1 MNATPAPFKKSNFR
15 TPAPQ
20 THPGRH
26 EEVRGSGARRDPRE
40 GRLRG
45 GGRSRWRSRGAG
57 RAGRGGPAARGRVG
71 ERRRRCTHGR
81 VVGEGTLRLVDPVPG
96 LGHADGGHVGDE
108 QLAQVPGRHLR
119 VAAAEQ
125 RGPLHA
131 ACLPASGRRAGEGNA
146 GGRRR
151 GRGRARRRREPGPG
165 EGRGREE
172 AIFNPMAAAPAAAAP
187 GGPGGGGRR
196 GRAASARPQPPGGAR
211 RGRARAAPQGVPA
224 GLRSAAGCQK
234 AEGRINTGAPLF
246 YPESLVLFI
255 GLCRD

>member
-40 GRLRG
+40 ERLRG

-131 ACLPASGRRAGEGNA
+131 ACLPPDG
-146 GGRRR
+146 
-151 GRGRARRRREPGPG
+151 
-165 EGRGREE
+165 
-172 AIFNPMAAAPAAAAP
+172 
-187 GGPGGGGRR
+187 
-196 GRAASARPQPPGGAR
+196 
-211 RGRARAAPQGVPA
+211 GRARAMRVEGGGAGAGRGGGGSRARGRGGEGKRLFLIQWQRHQLRRHRGVPA
-224 GLRSAAGCQK
+224 G
-234 AEGRINTGAPLF
+234 AEGGAERRPPALSRREVPGGAGLAPLHRAF
-246 YPESLVLFI
+246 PPGSAPPPAVRRR
-255 GLCRD
+255 RDE

>member
-45 GGRSRWRSRGAG
+45 GGRSRWRSRGAR

-131 ACLPASGRRAGEGNA
+131 ACLPPD
-146 GGRRR
+146 GGRARAMRVEGGGAGAGRGGGGSRAR
-151 GRGRARRRREPGPG
+151 GRGG
-165 EGRGREE
+165 EE

-196 GRAASARPQPPGGAR
+196 GQSGVRPP
-211 RGRARAAPQGVPA
+211 
-224 GLRSAAGCQK
+224 SAAGRCPQGPGSRRST
-234 AEGRINTGAPLF
+234 GRSRRAPLRRRLSEGGGTNK
-246 YPESLVLFI
+246 YGGSALLPGKPCALYRPLS
-255 GLCRD
+255 

>member
-1 MNATPAPFKKSNFR
+1 MEEQRGRPGGKGRPRSPR
-15 TPAPQ
+15 T
-20 THPGRH
+20 
-26 EEVRGSGARRDPRE
+26 
-40 GRLRG
+40 
-45 GGRSRWRSRGAG
+45 SRGATVPLHS
-57 RAGRGGPAARGRVG
+57 R
-71 ERRRRCTHGR
+71 ESRRRRHTPSCRPGPRTWARGWWACRGR
-81 VVGEGTLRLVDPVPG
+81 AARPG
-96 LGHADGGHVGDE
+96 PRPPSARRRRRT
-108 QLAQVPGRHLR
+108 ARP
-119 VAAAEQ
+119 
-125 RGPLHA
+125 A
-131 ACLPASGRRAGEGNA
+131 ACRLPASGRRAGEGNA

>member
-131 ACLPASGRRAGEGNA
+131 ACLPPD
-146 GGRRR
+146 GGRARAMRVEGGGAGAGRGGGGSRAR
-151 GRGRARRRREPGPG
+151 GRGG
-165 EGRGREE
+165 EE